1 MRPGGRDPEAPAP
14 AFAAPIH
21 RPGPLRTSQRLPAS
35 LRLLVPGWAQVR
47 VVPAAETVLQVPCA
61 LTMSDQH
68 QLVGGHGCGSGCG
81 ADWGSPRFRSRRPA
95 LGCACALAPHPPAPS
110 HLHGQIFPL
119 APGHPPPA
127 GCTHALRAG
136 AAAAG
141 WRGRSPRKTGR
152 MLPPPS
158 TPRPPRRSRS
168 ARKRPKAVELL
179 GGAQKCM
186 PAGVSSN

>member
-14 AFAAPIH
+14 AFAAHIH
-21 RPGPLRTSQRLPAS
+21 RPGLLRTSQRLPAS

-61 LTMSDQH
+61 LTVPDQH

-81 ADWGSPRFRSRRPA
+81 ADWGSPRFRSRCPA
-95 LGCACALAPHPPAPS
+95 PGCACALAPHPSAPF

-119 APGHPPPA
+119 ARGHPPPA

-141 WRGRSPRKTGR
+141 RRGRSPRTTGR
-152 MLPPPS
+152 MRSPPP
-158 TPRPPRRSRS
+158 TPRQPWRSRS
-168 ARKRPKAVELL
+168 ARKRPKAVEHL
-179 GGAQKCM
+179 GRAQKCI
-186 PAGVSSN
+186 PPGVSSN